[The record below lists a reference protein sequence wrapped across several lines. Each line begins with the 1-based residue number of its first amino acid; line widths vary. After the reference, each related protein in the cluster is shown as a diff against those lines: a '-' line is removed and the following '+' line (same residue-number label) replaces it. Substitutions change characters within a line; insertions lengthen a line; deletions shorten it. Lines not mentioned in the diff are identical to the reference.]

1 MTEQELLTWTA
12 NIERKA
18 VNDVKSGYSDPPK
31 HPMCDAVLY
40 IGMRYLYIAYVNDL
54 TTKEEVAREKKSL
67 LTAYRNAAYDQEL
80 YRQMAE
86 QRNYMASELLNLEKC
101 GCEHCKKLIRLF
113 DGRDRNVD
121 NV

>member
-40 IGMRYLYIAYVNDL
+40 IGNAVSLHCLCKRSDNERGSGAGKEIAPDRIQ
-54 TTKEEVAREKKSL
+54 KR
-67 LTAYRNAAYDQEL
+67 R
-80 YRQMAE
+80 
-86 QRNYMASELLNLEKC
+86 
-101 GCEHCKKLIRLF
+101 IRS
-113 DGRDRNVD
+113 GAI
-121 NV
+121 